1 MNFDPLPLY
10 LTLRIAL
17 VSTLLVV
24 VFGTPVSWLLARKRF
39 WGRNLIDAIIM
50 QPLVI
55 PPTVLGYYLLVL
67 IGRRSWLGKFLEDHF
82 GFSIAFTWRGA
93 VIASVVASLP
103 LFVKPARAAIEG
115 VDTALEDVARLLGR
129 SELSVLRTVTLP
141 LAWRGLVAGMV
152 MAFARAMGEF
162 GATLMVMG
170 NIPGQ
175 LQTVS
180 IAIYDS
186 WQAGDLAHANA
197 LVVIVTVISVLLL
210 WAVSR
215 LTGGRL

>member
-1 MNFDPLPLY
+1 MSLDPLPLY
-10 LTLRIAL
+10 LTLWISL
-17 VSTLLVV
+17 VSTAIVIV
-24 VFGTPVSWLLARKRF
+24 IGTPLSWLLARKRF
-39 WGRNLIDAIIM
+39 WGRNLIDAVLM

-67 IGRRSWLGKFLEDHF
+67 FGRKRPIGEFFEQQLGLQ
-82 GFSIAFTWRGA
+82 IAFTWRGA
-93 VIASVVASLP
+93 VIAAAVASIP

-129 SELSVLRTVTLP
+129 SELSILRTVTLP
-141 LAWRGLVAGMV
+141 LAWRGLVAGTV

-170 NIPGQ
+170 NIPGR

-186 WQAGDLAHANA
+186 WQAGDLARANV
-197 LVVIVTVISVLLL
+197 LVLIVTASSIVLL
-210 WAVSR
+210 WTVSR
-215 LTGGRL
+215 LTGGRF